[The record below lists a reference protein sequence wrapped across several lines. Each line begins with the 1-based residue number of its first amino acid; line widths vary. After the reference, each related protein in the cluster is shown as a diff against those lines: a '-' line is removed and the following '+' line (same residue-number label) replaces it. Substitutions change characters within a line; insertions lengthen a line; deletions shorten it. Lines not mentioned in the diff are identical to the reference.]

1 MSRRLLVW
9 LSLGLALV
17 VSATVLTLSREAAT
31 SSEEAF
37 PGRPFAV
44 DSPFNVP
51 VVDDP
56 AIDPGS
62 SAMVSRAAREKH
74 LYANLVEFGVP
85 VYTASARTPRHT
97 VACRRSG
104 HWGACPLEAAPMP
117 IPDGASPSSGS
128 DGAMVVVDPG
138 NGTVGEY
145 WQAVRT
151 RDSWSASW
159 GAVNALEGSGWG
171 GSSTGSGASRLAG
184 VVRLSEMQ
192 SRRIDHALVLQ
203 SDNVCRDV
211 VRPPALKTDGDSAR
225 ADCLPEGARLQL
237 DPSLD
242 IGAIPGITPGELAV
256 ARAMQVY
263 GAYVIDRTGASL
275 SMSFERAPDAT
286 SSYPGFVYADAG
298 LTWDY
303 YGMPHVPWDR
313 LRVLQSWER

>member
-1 MSRRLLVW
+1 MSRRLLAW

-17 VSATVLTLSREAAT
+17 VGATFLTLDRQAAT
-31 SSEEAF
+31 SSEDAF
-37 PGRPFAV
+37 PGRPFAS

-51 VVDDP
+51 VVDHP

-62 SAMVSRAAREKH
+62 SAMVSRAAREKQ

-85 VYTASARTPRHT
+85 VYTASARTPRRT
-97 VACRRSG
+97 VSCHRSES
-104 HWGACPLEAAPMP
+104 WGTCPLEAAPMP
-117 IPDGASPSSGS
+117 VPDGASPSSGS
-128 DGAMVVVDPG
+128 DGAMVVIDPG
-138 NGTVGEY
+138 TGTVGEY
-145 WQAVRT
+145 WQAARAG
-151 RDSWSASW
+151 DAWSASW
-159 GAVNALEGSGWG
+159 GAVNPLDGSGWG

-192 SRRIDHALVLQ
+192 SRRIEHALVLQ
-203 SDNVCRDV
+203 SDNVCSDV
-211 VRPPALKTDGDSAR
+211 VRPPAMKTDGDSTR
-225 ADCLPEGARLQL
+225 TDCLPEGARLQL
-237 DPSLD
+237 DPSIDVSAL
-242 IGAIPGITPGELAV
+242 PGITPGELAV
-256 ARAMQVY
+256 ARALQVY

-286 SSYPGFVYADAG
+286 PTSPGFVYTDAG